1 MSVIDDSRSINNK
14 NITIVNDSSGVAR
27 MMSQLGASLMIT
39 ILTTLEVSFTI
50 IKFKFTRPSTI
61 KQIVA

>member
-1 MSVIDDSRSINNK
+1 MSVNDDSRGINKNK
-14 NITIVNDSSGVAR
+14 NITIVNDRSGVAR

-50 IKFKFTRPSTI
+50 IKF
-61 KQIVA
+61 